1 MLSPAQAGQK
11 EAEFS
16 AEGKTVDAILNAA
29 NQYRTGGEIRKAET
43 VLLAGEKQYPTEVL
57 LNIAAAELMLYD
69 KQLDKAYTHY
79 QKAIVN
85 DPKNAAVLFSAG
97 TVASQLGRT
106 EEAIGH
112 YEAARANDPR
122 DFRFPLFLAQVQVK
136 LERYDEAKKNLLL
149 AVTLNPESAVGWG
162 TLAEIALRE
171 GNTGLSLQHIA
182 KSRTIEPDVTLWRL
196 IQARALKRQADPE
209 GALAL
214 LIGLSPAQQREPG
227 VLDTMEEC
235 LGLLGRID
243 DAADLFARATE
254 HDVNDGAVRSRRP
267 SGPSVRSAATMPSG
281 TPSVPR
287 IWAPPAG
294 KSSSTGSL
302 AATRP
307 APLRPEPRV
316 SRQPASAINPD
327 DLPRHVGRFEREPPH
342 DLRSL
347 LRRARSAQGHA
358 AEVLGLLGFLCF
370 VPALGPGHHAGRHAV
385 HAYGGGEVAGERPH
399 HLGER
404 RLAHRVTDEA
414 APWSAHGVDVAH
426 GDNRTA
432 AGQDRSLQAFPQQ
445 SRQQQRGPGVDGV
458 IVEDALG
465 REFFG
470 LQVRRRVDR
479 CVVHQHIESR
489 RRLAERTRERADAAG
504 RREVERD
511 DLAPR
516 AKIRRLCGE

>member
-1 MLSPAQAGQK
+1 MNNDADKQRVGASNLPRYAGAAASVVLLGALGVLGWQVVRGVLSPAQAGQM

-235 LGLLGRID
+235 LGLLGRIE

-254 HDVNDGAVRSRRP
+254 HDVNDGAVALKAALWAERAKRSNDAFRYAIR
-267 SGPSVRSAATMPSG
+267 AANLG
-281 TPSVPR
+281 TPGGKELVDRLSGGNK
-287 IWAPPAG
+287 AG
-294 KSSSTGSL
+294 
-302 AATRP
+302 P
-307 APLRPEPRV
+307 
-316 SRQPASAINPD
+316 
-327 DLPRHVGRFEREPPH
+327 
-342 DLRSL
+342 
-347 LRRARSAQGHA
+347 
-358 AEVLGLLGFLCF
+358 
-370 VPALGPGHHAGRHAV
+370 
-385 HAYGGGEVAGERPH
+385 
-399 HLGER
+399 
-404 RLAHRVTDEA
+404 A
-414 APWSAHGVDVAH
+414 AP
-426 GDNRTA
+426 
-432 AGQDRSLQAFPQQ
+432 
-445 SRQQQRGPGVDGV
+445 
-458 IVEDALG
+458 
-465 REFFG
+465 
-470 LQVRRRVDR
+470 
-479 CVVHQHIESR
+479 
-489 RRLAERTRERADAAG
+489 
-504 RREVERD
+504 
-511 DLAPR
+511 
-516 AKIRRLCGE
+516 